1 MPKHDK
7 KDNNLKF
14 GEFVRTTRLKLNIG
28 LREFATQIGI
38 SATYVSKMEM
48 GDYAPPKEENI
59 KKMANILKVDEDKL
73 LSMAD
78 KISSDIK
85 DIIND
90 KPDLYASF
98 LRRVKPKDV
107 ERFMN
112 ELDNKKKK
120 N

>member
-1 MPKHDK
+1 MSSTEK

-14 GEFVRTTRLKLNIG
+14 GDFVRQTRLNLNIG
-28 LREFATQIGI
+28 LREFASQIGI
-38 SATYVSKMEM
+38 SATYISKMEV
-48 GDYAPPKEENI
+48 GDFSPPKEENI

-98 LRRVKPKDV
+98 LRRAKPKDL
-107 ERFMN
+107 ERFIKEM
-112 ELDNKKKK
+112 DDDKKKS
-120 N
+120 